1 MSAAQD
7 AWLAFL
13 LPSEGSVLNVD
24 PADPGNWTSGV
35 EGIGKLLGSKYGI
48 SAASYP
54 TLDIFNLTAAAAR
67 EIQINN
73 YWRPVFAD
81 SLPPPLA
88 FLVADAAYMSGPK
101 TAARQLQAMVG
112 TAQDGA
118 IGPITLAALK
128 AQIGRIGMTEVL
140 AEWSA
145 RRVLFEAGLPIW
157 GAERGGWVRRVMR
170 GLLIAKALDVPAL
183 AVSGPAVA

>member
-1 MSAAQD
+1 VSAAQD

-13 LPSEGSVLNVD
+13 LPAEGDTLSLS
-24 PADPGNWTSGV
+24 PTDPGNWTSGI
-35 EGIGKLLGSKYGI
+35 EGIGTLRGSKYGI
-48 SAASYP
+48 SSAAYP
-54 TLDIFNLTAAAAR
+54 EVDIANMSLAAAR
-67 EIQINN
+67 YIQTRD
-73 YWRPVFAD
+73 YWEPVAAGN
-81 SLPPPLA
+81 LPPPMG

-118 IGPITLAALK
+118 IGPITLAVLK

-157 GAERGGWVRRVMR
+157 STERGGWVKRVMR
-170 GLLIAKALDVPAL
+170 GLLAAKALDVPGA
-183 AVSGPAVA
+183 AVTTS